1 LETFYGIGSLS
12 VARRGDCAGYQW
24 TVDWNNGGNQ
34 LPLIVCFKFS
44 QYQALFF
51 TILILYK
58 ISDNSLTGNN
68 INITASTNM
77 DGGIGS

>member
-1 LETFYGIGSLS
+1 LETFYGIGSLY

-34 LPLIVCFKFS
+34 LPLTVCFKFS

-51 TILILYK
+51 TILIL
-58 ISDNSLTGNN
+58 
-68 INITASTNM
+68 
-77 DGGIGS
+77 